1 MKRYIYT
8 VMFILLM
15 LLPYTI
21 TAQVIG
27 ETLATVNLI
36 EQEGISSNEVEE
48 KMKQLE
54 ELGGQAG
61 IAPQNITR
69 ERVLESMIRNT
80 LIRQAAERD
89 NITVSDNNLQRM
101 LQQQKQQV
109 ESQAGRSISQE
120 QFKQIVERETGKSWE
135 QYISDMR
142 EQLLVQT
149 YITQTKRS
157 MFENIESPTEED
169 IKEAYAQ
176 NKTEFTSPEYVR
188 ISHVFVNT
196 QNKSEKERKEALER
210 LKEGLRKYRN
220 GELSFDDFVAEY
232 SEDENSRFSGGDVG
246 YVTRNNNRVQQAYG
260 KEFFNAIFQLEQG
273 DVSEIINSNLGYHVV
288 KATEHQDA
296 KLLELDDTIGPQ
308 SSVTVREYIRRQIM
322 QQKQQQT
329 MQRAMEQVTKEL
341 KEQAEIQRYDS

>member
-1 MKRYIYT
+1 
-8 VMFILLM
+8 L
-15 LLPYTI
+15 LLPFTL

-36 EQEGISSNEVEE
+36 EQEGISSNEVEA
-48 KMKQLE
+48 KMKQLK
-54 ELGGQAG
+54 ELGGQSG
-61 IAPQNITR
+61 IAPQDITR
-69 ERVLESMIRNT
+69 ERVLESMIRNA

-89 NITVSDNNLQRM
+89 NISVSENNLQRM

-109 ESQAGRSISQE
+109 ESQAGRSITQE
-120 QFKQIVERETGKSWE
+120 QFKQIVERETGKSWD

-142 EQLLVQT
+142 DQLLVQT
-149 YITQTKRS
+149 YVTQTKRS
-157 MFENIESPTEED
+157 MFENIEPPAEEE
-169 IKEAYAQ
+169 IKDTYAQ

-196 QNKSEKERKEALER
+196 QNKSEEKQKEALER

-220 GELSFDDFVAEY
+220 GELSFDDFVADY

-246 YVTRNNNRVQQAYG
+246 YVTRNNARVKQAYG
-260 KEFFNAIFQLEQG
+260 RKFFNAVFEIGQG
-273 DVSEIINSNLGYHVV
+273 GVSGIINSNLGYHVV
-288 KATEHQDA
+288 KVTEQQDA

-308 SSVTVREYIRRQIM
+308 SSVTVREYIRRQLM

-329 MQRAMEQVTKEL
+329 LQRALEQVTKEL
-341 KEQAEIQRYDS
+341 KEQAEIKRYDS